1 MNIFQKL
8 EQHFLNIKITY
19 KFLLVLLAF
28 IIGLMVIAFAFQAS
42 LNIAQNTQ
50 NNAKQQSVI
59 SNTLARIQF
68 ECFTAMLYEKSF
80 NISSQKEKNREFK
93 NNIQNARRELKYLS
107 SLLAQ
112 PSDKTLITSMNT
124 TLDNYE
130 NFFIMRVQA
139 LASDKVKINTLT
151 ETLKLALS
159 DLLAIKTNY
168 DSHVEIQF
176 KQSFS
181 SIKITFWIMI
191 TIVPLMII
199 LIILWVVIKGIIVPV
214 SKLQAVI
221 NTIAAGDLDARVN
234 ANNNDEVGNLSNAFD
249 SLLDERVTSLA
260 KTEYDHQQLNASII
274 VLLRAVSA
282 LSQKDLTIK
291 VPVAEDMT
299 GAVSDSINLLSQ
311 EMGGTLQG
319 VADLSSRVNITSEE
333 VKQQA
338 ADVMI
343 YAENQAHE
351 IEETLS
357 ELNTVVNTMTK
368 IAKFSQVTNKES
380 DKTMISTESA
390 VEAVSETVTSIN
402 GIRDIIRET
411 EKRIKR
417 LSERSQEITG
427 IVNIINN
434 ITERTHVLSLNA
446 GMQAASAG
454 EAGKGFMVVANEV
467 QRLAESS
474 GEATEKIAALVKNIQ
489 VDTSDTMKTMNT
501 VITQVVESIQQAE
514 EAGLR
519 MKESCRSTKSLVT
532 AVKKISAATIAQLDI
547 GKSLKEHAETI
558 QLNTIKTNQEL
569 QQQSQL
575 SDNLVQNAQELIVKV
590 NVFKLPE

>member
-1 MNIFQKL
+1 MNVFQEL
-8 EQHFLNIKITY
+8 EQYFLNIKISY
-19 KFLLVLLAF
+19 KFFIVLLIF
-28 IIGLMVIAFAFQAS
+28 VIGLIIIAFAFHES
-42 LNIAQNTQ
+42 LNIAERTQ
-50 NNAKQQSVI
+50 NNTKQQALI
-59 SNTLARIQF
+59 ANTLAKIQF
-68 ECFTAMLYEKSF
+68 ESFTAMLYEKSF
-80 NISSQKEKNREFK
+80 SLSNQKEKRRAFK
-93 NNIQNARRELKYLS
+93 NNIQNARRELTYLS
-107 SLLAQ
+107 SLLTNS
-112 PSDKTLITSMNT
+112 SDKDLIISTNT
-124 TLDNYE
+124 ILDNYE
-130 NFFIMRVQA
+130 NFFIMRVQII
-139 LASDKVKINTLT
+139 ASDNVKINTLT
-151 ETLKLALS
+151 EKLKHALL
-159 DLLAIKTNY
+159 DLLTIKTKY
-168 DSHVEIQF
+168 DSHVGMQF

-181 SIKITFWIMI
+181 TIKIIFWI
-191 TIVPLMII
+191 TIFVVPLIII

-221 NTIAAGDLDARVN
+221 NTIAAGDLNARVN
-234 ANNNDEVGNLSNAFD
+234 AENNDEIGNLSNAFD
-249 SLLDERVTSLA
+249 ALLDERITSLA

-311 EMGGTLQG
+311 EMGRTLRG
-319 VADLSSRVNITSEE
+319 VADISSRVNLTSVE

-338 ADVMI
+338 AEVMI
-343 YAENQAHE
+343 YAENQARE

-368 IAKFSQVTNKES
+368 IAQFSQITNKES
-380 DKTMISTESA
+380 DKTMISTEHA
-390 VEAVSETVTSIN
+390 VDAVSETVTSIN

-417 LSERSQEITG
+417 LGERSQEITG

-434 ITERTHVLSLNA
+434 IAERTHVLSLNA

-519 MKESCRSTKSLVT
+519 MKESSHSTKSLVS
-532 AVKKISAATIAQLDI
+532 AVKKISSATIAQLEV

-558 QLNTIKTNQEL
+558 QINSIKTNQQL
-569 QQQSQL
+569 QQQSKL
-575 SDNLVQNAQELIVKV
+575 SDNLVQNAQELIIKV

>member
-1 MNIFQKL
+1 MNFFQEL
-8 EQHFLNIKITY
+8 EQYFLNIKIAY
-19 KFLLVLLAF
+19 KFFIVLLIF
-28 IIGLMVIAFAFQAS
+28 IIGLVIIAFAFQAS
-42 LNIAQNTQ
+42 LNIAERTQ
-50 NNAKQQSVI
+50 NNTKQQALI
-59 SNTLARIQF
+59 ANTLAKIQF
-68 ECFTAMLYEKSF
+68 ESFTAMRYEKSF
-80 NISSQKEKNREFK
+80 SLSNQKEKRRAFK
-93 NNIQNARRELKYLS
+93 NNIQNARRELNYLS
-107 SLLAQ
+107 SLLTN
-112 PSDKTLITSMNT
+112 PSDKELIISTNT
-124 TLDNYE
+124 ILDNYE
-130 NFFIMRVQA
+130 NFFIMRVQV
-139 LASDKVKINTLT
+139 LASDNAQINNLT
-151 ETLKLALS
+151 EKLKHALLE
-159 DLLAIKTNY
+159 LLTIKIKY
-168 DSHVEIQF
+168 DSAIETQF
-176 KQSFS
+176 KQSYS
-181 SIKITFWIMI
+181 TIKLTFWI
-191 TIVPLMII
+191 TIILVPLVII
-199 LIILWVVIKGIIVPV
+199 FIILWVVIKAIIDPV
-214 SKLQAVI
+214 SNLQAVI
-221 NTIAAGDLDARVN
+221 NTIAAGDLNARVN
-234 ANNNDEVGNLSNAFD
+234 AENNDEIGNLSNAFD

-311 EMGGTLQG
+311 EMGRTLRG
-319 VADLSSRVNITSEE
+319 VADISSRVNLTSVE

-338 ADVMI
+338 AEVMI
-343 YAENQAHE
+343 YAENQARE

-368 IAKFSQVTNKES
+368 IAQFSQITHKES
-380 DKTMISTESA
+380 DKTMISTEHA
-390 VEAVSETVTSIN
+390 VDAVSETVTSIN

-417 LSERSQEITG
+417 LGERSQEITG

-434 ITERTHVLSLNA
+434 IAERTHVLSLNA

-519 MKESCRSTKSLVT
+519 MKESSHSTKSLVT
-532 AVKKISAATIAQLDI
+532 AVKKISSATIAQLEV

-558 QLNTIKTNQEL
+558 QINSIKTNQQL
-569 QQQSQL
+569 QQQSKL

>member
-1 MNIFQKL
+1 MNVFQEL
-8 EQHFLNIKITY
+8 EQYFLNIKISY
-19 KFLLVLLAF
+19 KFFIVLLIF
-28 IIGLMVIAFAFQAS
+28 VIGLIIIAFAFHES
-42 LNIAQNTQ
+42 LNIAERTQ
-50 NNAKQQSVI
+50 NNTKQQALI
-59 SNTLARIQF
+59 ANTLAKIQF
-68 ECFTAMLYEKSF
+68 ESFTAMLYEKSF
-80 NISSQKEKNREFK
+80 SLSNQKEKRRAFK
-93 NNIQNARRELKYLS
+93 NNIQNARRELTYLS
-107 SLLAQ
+107 SLLTNS
-112 PSDKTLITSMNT
+112 SDKDLIISTNT
-124 TLDNYE
+124 ILDNYE
-130 NFFIMRVQA
+130 NFFIMRVQII
-139 LASDKVKINTLT
+139 ASDNVKINTLT
-151 ETLKLALS
+151 EKLKHALL
-159 DLLAIKTNY
+159 DLLTIKTKY
-168 DSHVEIQF
+168 DNHVGMQF

-181 SIKITFWIMI
+181 TIKIIFWI
-191 TIVPLMII
+191 TIFVVPLIII

-221 NTIAAGDLDARVN
+221 NTIAAGDLNARVN
-234 ANNNDEVGNLSNAFD
+234 AENNDEIGNLSNAFD
-249 SLLDERVTSLA
+249 ALLDERITSLA

-311 EMGGTLQG
+311 EMGRTLRG
-319 VADLSSRVNITSEE
+319 VADISSRVNLTSVE

-338 ADVMI
+338 AEVMI
-343 YAENQAHE
+343 YAENQARE

-368 IAKFSQVTNKES
+368 IAQFSQITNKES
-380 DKTMISTESA
+380 DKTMISTEHA
-390 VEAVSETVTSIN
+390 VDAVSETVTSIN

-417 LSERSQEITG
+417 LGERSQEITG

-434 ITERTHVLSLNA
+434 IAERTHVLSLNA

-519 MKESCRSTKSLVT
+519 MKESSHSTKSLVS
-532 AVKKISAATIAQLDI
+532 AVKKISSATIAQLEV

-558 QLNTIKTNQEL
+558 QINSIKTNQQL
-569 QQQSQL
+569 QQQSKL
-575 SDNLVQNAQELIVKV
+575 SDNLVQNAQELIIKV

>member
-8 EQHFLNIKITY
+8 EQHLLNIKITY
-19 KFLLVLLAF
+19 KFLIVLLVF
-28 IIGLMVIAFAFQAS
+28 TLGLTVIAFTFQSS

-68 ECFTAMLYEKSF
+68 KSFMAILYEKSF
-80 NISSQKEKNREFK
+80 SLSTQKERSLEFK
-93 NNIQNARRELKYLS
+93 NNIQNVRRELKYLS
-107 SLLAQ
+107 SLLTK
-112 PSDKTLITSMNT
+112 PSDKNLIASVNL

-130 NFFIMRVQA
+130 KFFIMRVQA
-139 LASDKVKINTLT
+139 LASDNSQINTLT
-151 ETLKLALS
+151 EKLKLAISHVLT
-159 DLLAIKTNY
+159 IKTNY
-168 DSHVEIQF
+168 DSNAETQF

-181 SIKITFWIMI
+181 SIKITFWI
-191 TIVPLMII
+191 TIAVVPLVII
-199 LIILWVVIKGIIVPV
+199 LIILWAVMKGIIVPV

-234 ANNNDEVGNLSNAFD
+234 ANSNDEIGNLSNAFD

-260 KTEYDHQQLNASII
+260 KTEYDHQQLNESII

-291 VPVAEDMT
+291 IPVAEDMT

-319 VADLSSRVNITSEE
+319 VADISSRVNVTSEE

-343 YAENQAHE
+343 YAENQTHE

-368 IAKFSQVTNKES
+368 IAKFSQITNKES
-380 DKTMISTESA
+380 DKTMISTEYA
-390 VEAVSETVTSIN
+390 VDAVSEMVTSIN

-417 LSERSQEITG
+417 LGERSQEITG

-434 ITERTHVLSLNA
+434 IAERTHVLSLNA

-519 MKESCRSTKSLVT
+519 MKESNSSTKSLVT

-558 QLNTIKTNQEL
+558 QLNTIKTNQQL
-569 QQQSQL
+569 QQQSKL
-575 SDNLVQNAQELIVKV
+575 SDDLVQNAQELIVKV

>member
-19 KFLLVLLAF
+19 KFLIVLLAF
-28 IIGLMVIAFAFQAS
+28 TIGLMVIAFAFQSSFNMAK
-42 LNIAQNTQ
+42 NTQ
-50 NNAKQQSVI
+50 YNAKQQSLI
-59 SNTLARIQF
+59 SNTLARIQYESF
-68 ECFTAMLYEKSF
+68 EAMLYEKSF
-80 NISSQKEKNREFK
+80 NLSREKKDPFK

-107 SLLAQ
+107 SLLIKVN
-112 PSDKTLITSMNT
+112 DKNLIISINT
-124 TLDNYE
+124 ALNNYE
-130 NFFIMRVQA
+130 RFFMMRVQT
-139 LASDKVKINTLT
+139 LATDNARINILT
-151 ETLKLALS
+151 EKLKLALS
-159 DLLAIKTNY
+159 HLLAIKTNY
-168 DSHVEIQF
+168 DSNIETQF
-176 KQSFS
+176 KQSIS
-181 SIKITFWIMI
+181 TIKITFWLTIA
-191 TIVPLMII
+191 IVPLVII
-199 LIILWVVIKGIIVPV
+199 FIVLWVVIKGIIVPV

-221 NTIAAGDLDARVN
+221 NTIAAGDLEARVN
-234 ANNNDEVGNLSNAFD
+234 ANSNDEIGNLSNAFD

-291 VPVAEDMT
+291 IPVAEDMT

-311 EMGGTLQG
+311 EMGGTLKG
-319 VADLSSRVNITSEE
+319 VADISSRVNTTSEK

-338 ADVMI
+338 IDVMI
-343 YAENQAHE
+343 YAENQVCE

-368 IAKFSQVTNKES
+368 IAKFSQITHKES

-390 VEAVSETVTSIN
+390 VDAVSETVTSIN
-402 GIRDIIRET
+402 GIRHIIRET

-417 LSERSQEITG
+417 LGERSQEITG

-434 ITERTHVLSLNA
+434 IAERTHVLSLNA

-474 GEATEKIAALVKNIQ
+474 GEATEKIAVLVKNIQ

-501 VITQVVESIQQAE
+501 VITQVIESIEQAE

-519 MKESCRSTKSLVT
+519 MKESSRSTQSLVT
-532 AVKKISAATIAQLDI
+532 AVKKISGATIAQLDI

-558 QLNTIKTNQEL
+558 QLNTIKTNQQL
-569 QQQSQL
+569 QQQSKL
-575 SDNLVQNAQELIVKV
+575 SDDLVQNAQELIVKV

>member
-8 EQHFLNIKITY
+8 EQHFLNIKIAY
-19 KFLLVLLAF
+19 KFLIVLLAF
-28 IIGLMVIAFAFQAS
+28 TIGLIVIAFAFQSS
-42 LNIAQNTQ
+42 LNIAKHTQ
-50 NNAKQQSVI
+50 NNAKQQSLI

-68 ECFTAMLYEKSF
+68 ESFTAMLYKKSF
-80 NISSQKEKNREFK
+80 NLPHQKEKSQQFK
-93 NNIQNARRELKYLS
+93 KNIQNARRELKYLS
-107 SLLAQ
+107 SLLTEVN
-112 PSDKTLITSMNT
+112 DKNLLISMRT

-130 NFFIMRVQA
+130 SFFMMRVQT
-139 LASDKVKINTLT
+139 LATDNTQINTLT
-151 ETLKLALS
+151 EKLNLALS
-159 DLLAIKTNY
+159 NLLTIKTHY
-168 DSHVEIQF
+168 DSNIETQF

-181 SIKITFWIMI
+181 TIKITFWI
-191 TIVPLMII
+191 TLAIVPLVII
-199 LIILWVVIKGIIVPV
+199 LIILWAVIKGVIIPV

-234 ANNNDEVGNLSNAFD
+234 ANSNDEIGNLSNAFD

-260 KTEYDHQQLNASII
+260 KTEYDHQQLNSSII

-311 EMGGTLQG
+311 EMGETLQD
-319 VADLSSRVNITSEE
+319 VADISSRVNSTSEK

-343 YAENQAHE
+343 YAENQGHE

-357 ELNTVVNTMTK
+357 ELNMVVNTMTK
-368 IAKFSQVTNKES
+368 IAKFSQITNKES
-380 DKTMISTESA
+380 DKTIISTESA
-390 VEAVSETVTSIN
+390 VEAVSETVISIN
-402 GIRDIIRET
+402 DIRDIIRET

-417 LSERSQEITG
+417 LGERSQEITG

-434 ITERTHVLSLNA
+434 IAERTHVLSLNA

-489 VDTSDTMKTMNT
+489 IDTSDTMKTMNT
-501 VITQVVESIQQAE
+501 VITQVVKSIQQAE

-519 MKESCRSTKSLVT
+519 MKESSRSTKSLVT
-532 AVKKISAATIAQLDI
+532 AVKRISVATIAQLEI

-558 QLNTIKTNQEL
+558 ELNSIKTNQQL
-569 QQQSQL
+569 QQQSKL
-575 SDNLVQNAQELIVKV
+575 SDDLVQNAQELIVKV